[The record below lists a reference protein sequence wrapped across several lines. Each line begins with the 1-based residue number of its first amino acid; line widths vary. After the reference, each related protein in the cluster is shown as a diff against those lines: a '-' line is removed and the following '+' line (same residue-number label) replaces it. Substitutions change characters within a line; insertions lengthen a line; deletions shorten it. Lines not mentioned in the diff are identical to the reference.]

1 MIYPLSKESR
11 IELSMQEYL
20 NILETVSSN
29 QMAGI
34 YEFHLRID

>member
-20 NILETVSSN
+20 NMMEAVSSA
-29 QMAGI
+29 QMASVQ
-34 YEFHLRID
+34 EFHLRID